1 MQRGKESDWLDLRT
15 SFLSYR
21 SSRRKVVVK
30 FLPEL
35 KLIYLITKILR
46 KCLWLGGFRF
56 ISTFTGLTNE
66 SKRKGLSAK
75 YFCVVWKIHL
85 GRNRMT
91 HERNLLWNQ
100 WVIKTKNK
108 CCHDSILF
116 CNSKSQYLHIRFS
129 DPALLLVF
137 WYSPLVDSS
146 EVAFCLPK
154 HISYNEACSRF
165 AIVSLGNTGPFLTSK
180 VSKDIITTDLSIFR
194 NTKNQMFISLAG
206 FYLNRARF
214 HVRFPHTWFVVRI
227 MELQSIFR

>member
-1 MQRGKESDWLDLRT
+1 MEPT
-15 SFLSYR
+15 Y
-21 SSRRKVVVK
+21 
-30 FLPEL
+30 
-35 KLIYLITKILR
+35 
-46 KCLWLGGFRF
+46 CRF
-56 ISTFTGLTNE
+56 ISTFTGLRKE
-66 SKRKGLSAK
+66 RKRKGLSAK
-75 YFCVVWKIHL
+75 YFCVVWKMHL

-116 CNSKSQYLHIRFS
+116 CNSKSQYLHICFS
-129 DPALLLVF
+129 DLALLLVF

-180 VSKDIITTDLSIFR
+180 VSKDIIMTDLSIFR
-194 NTKNQMFISLAG
+194 NKKNQMFISLAG
-206 FYLNRARF
+206 FYLNQARF
-214 HVRFPHTWFVVRI
+214 RVRFPYTWFVVRI

>member
-1 MQRGKESDWLDLRT
+1 M
-15 SFLSYR
+15 
-21 SSRRKVVVK
+21 
-30 FLPEL
+30 
-35 KLIYLITKILR
+35 
-46 KCLWLGGFRF
+46 
-56 ISTFTGLTNE
+56 
-66 SKRKGLSAK
+66 
-75 YFCVVWKIHL
+75 
-85 GRNRMT
+85 
-91 HERNLLWNQ
+91 
-100 WVIKTKNK
+100 IKTKNK

-146 EVAFCLPK
+146 EVAFCLPE

-180 VSKDIITTDLSIFR
+180 VSKDIIMTDLSIFR

-206 FYLNRARF
+206 FYLNRACFR
-214 HVRFPHTWFVVRI
+214 VRFPHTWFVVRI